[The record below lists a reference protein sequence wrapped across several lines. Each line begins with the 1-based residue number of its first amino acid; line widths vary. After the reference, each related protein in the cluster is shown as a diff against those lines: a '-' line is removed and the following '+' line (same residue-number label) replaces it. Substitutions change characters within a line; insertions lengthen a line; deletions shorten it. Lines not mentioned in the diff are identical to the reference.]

1 MEHVA
6 EGGFTAHWVYK
17 ENGKND
23 STTAQIRAQRW
34 LQSLV
39 EIQQSVGNSFEFIEN
54 VKSEFFPKEI
64 YVFTPKGGF
73 RLCRSFRCGEYLC
86 WRNR

>member
-1 MEHVA
+1 MEQVA
-6 EGGFTAHWVYK
+6 EMGITAHWVYK

-23 STTAQIRAQRW
+23 STTAQIRVQRW

-54 VKSEFFPKEI
+54 VKSEFFRKKFMF
-64 YVFTPKGGF
+64 YAK
-73 RLCRSFRCGEYLC
+73 RSNC
-86 WRNR
+86 